1 MPAELKTAL
10 DKANDVPV
18 DLDPIFSFP
27 DRVE

>member
-1 MPAELKTAL
+1 MPAELKAAL

-18 DLDPIFSFP
+18 DIDPIFSFP